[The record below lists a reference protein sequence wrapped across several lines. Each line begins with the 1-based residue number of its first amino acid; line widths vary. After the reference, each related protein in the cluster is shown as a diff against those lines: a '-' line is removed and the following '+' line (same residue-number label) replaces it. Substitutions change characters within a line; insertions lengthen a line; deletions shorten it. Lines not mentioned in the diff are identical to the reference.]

1 MSVKIKRNTMKII
14 SIIIAILL
22 IIAVSVIIISVVIPN
37 IKKNQIRNK
46 LSQIDVEELQTKMIE
61 ELENTSLNINTDE
74 FNTIIGT
81 FDKVEESYKGENA
94 DKIFLGVKAIYE
106 LTNNLDN
113 FKSYVSAYIIGQNNE
128 LIIITCFKIESDSNG
143 NFKSIKCKHS
153 EISHEVE
160 DIFIN
165 ILEKEFGIKLEGK
178 YKAEIQ
184 KSDKDNITIYSLKD
198 DDLIN
203 VGKEYL
209 SMYGAGSISRQA
221 ESLKEE
227 SKSMTIFEID
237 K

>member
-14 SIIIAILL
+14 SIIISILL

-128 LIIITCFKIESDSNG
+128 LIIIPCFKIESDSNG

-153 EISHEVE
+153 GISHEVE

-221 ESLKEE
+221 ELLKEE